1 METKINW
8 MALLV
13 ATLVGFAIGFI
24 WYGLLFTDVWMAGN
38 GITMDASNNMMKNG
52 VAVEHSKLPMII
64 NLITLFLYAVII
76 NWLLHKTGS
85 TTLNTGACIGGVLG
99 TISLLGIYTG
109 NRYAMNPTSL
119 SMVDG
124 FYMLILFTAMGA
136 IIGAWRP
143 K

>member
-1 METKINW
+1 
-8 MALLV
+8 
-13 ATLVGFAIGFI
+13 
-24 WYGLLFTDVWMAGN
+24 
-38 GITMDASNNMMKNG
+38 MDASNNMMKNG